1 MAYKTE
7 WKLNAHALFQQGLT
21 LEQIILHPSI
31 TTLTKDFNE
40 ENTRDTL
47 YKIRKE
53 AQSLQI
59 ANRELST
66 KSFSSTTSFSQIKR
80 EVMPET
86 YNPYKL
92 PEPDN
97 DSAEVFTL
105 PVADNNIGLLS
116 DIHCPFHD
124 MLALTTAIKSLKE
137 RRVNTIYLNGDTCDF
152 YSISRFIKDKKLRNL
167 ANELEKT
174 REFLSVLRDIFSDCR
189 IYFKVGNHDLRWD
202 HYIGSHA
209 GEFEGMEEFSLAY
222 MLRLPKLGISVIDS
236 STRTKAG
243 HLNILHGHEIFG
255 NGGVNPARALFLK
268 TGSSVIQGHV
278 HRTAEHSEP
287 DLDGKLRSCWSVGCL
302 SDLRPKY
309 NPNSKYN
316 HGFAHIET
324 DGSGYF
330 HVDNK
335 KIFNGKI
342 L

>member
-1 MAYKTE
+1 MSQKSE
-7 WKLNAHALFQQGLT
+7 WRRRAEVLFQQGLSVD
-21 LEQIILHPSI
+21 EVIAHPQVMVFINDNNRQSI
-31 TTLTKDFNE
+31 KDK
-40 ENTRDTL
+40 L
-47 YKIRKE
+47 YMVRKKIVKVTPSKPV
-53 AQSLQI
+53 QSF
-59 ANRELST
+59 AST
-66 KSFSSTTSFSQIKR
+66 ASFADIKR
-80 EVMPET
+80 EVMPQS
-86 YNPYKL
+86 YNPFNL
-92 PEPDN
+92 PEPED
-97 DSAEVFTL
+97 DSAKVFTL
-105 PVADNNIGLLS
+105 PVADNNIGLLN

-137 RRVNTIYLNGDTCDF
+137 RRVNTVYLNGDIIDF
-152 YSISRFIKDKKLRNL
+152 YSISRFMKDKKLRNL
-167 ANELEKT
+167 ANELDKT
-174 REFLSVLRDIFSDCR
+174 REFLKVLRDIFSDCR
-189 IYFKVGNHDLRWD
+189 IYYKIGNHDARWD
-202 HYIGSHA
+202 HYIASNA
-209 GEFEGMEEFSLAY
+209 GEFEGMEEFTLSY
-222 MLRLPKLGISVIDS
+222 MLRLPKLNIQVVDS
-236 STRTKAG
+236 STRAKAG

-255 NGGVNPARALFLK
+255 SGGVNPARALFLK

-324 DGSGYF
+324 DSSGHF